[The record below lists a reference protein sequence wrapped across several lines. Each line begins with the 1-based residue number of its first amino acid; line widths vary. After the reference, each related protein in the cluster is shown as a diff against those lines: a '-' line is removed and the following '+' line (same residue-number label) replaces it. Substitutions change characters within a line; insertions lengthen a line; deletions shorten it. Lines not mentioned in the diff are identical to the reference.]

1 MLPSPVRT
9 ALLLARH
16 FEWILLVKTRNR
28 SAHAYTGYTEHTLDT
43 FSSNRA
49 EFTNAWRIHES
60 FSFVRLSQRISTC
73 ARGEV
78 SIGMQIVEIQGGS

>member
-49 EFTNAWRIHES
+49 EFTMPGEYTNP
-60 FSFVRLSQRISTC
+60 FPSFVSHSVFPRVRVEKFRLEC
-73 ARGEV
+73 K
-78 SIGMQIVEIQGGS
+78 